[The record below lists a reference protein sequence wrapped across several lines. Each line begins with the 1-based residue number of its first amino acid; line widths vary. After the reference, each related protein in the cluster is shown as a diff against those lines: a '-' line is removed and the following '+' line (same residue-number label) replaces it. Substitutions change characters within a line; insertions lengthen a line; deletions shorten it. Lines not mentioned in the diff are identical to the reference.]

1 MASSKLIRVFEHQ
14 SIKLHQ
20 VIDGVTFDK
29 SSLEA
34 LQGYYGEKGVP
45 YYSLTN
51 NGVKFNEFV
60 GVIQIGNTVIE
71 VLPKADKSTDDK
83 SDWQALLVKM
93 LSVVGLFD
101 IESTSDSSLKLK
113 SNSILDLYFALF
125 IKEVEYL
132 LHSGLAKQYSKKE
145 GNVTALKGSIQFA
158 KHIQQNLT
166 HQERFYVRHTT
177 YDVEH
182 KLHFILYKTLRL
194 LKQINTNTELHSR
207 IGVLLLHFPEMP
219 DIKVTEATF
228 DTLVFNRKT
237 QPYKKAI
244 GIAKLLLLQYHPD
257 VITGRHNVLALMFDM
272 NKLWEKFVYVSLRK
286 HHINCSVVKSI
297 SKQTDKHFWKPENG
311 RISLMRPDIVI
322 NQDTDNCVV
331 LDTKWKNLNGNNP
344 SPEDLRQMYVYHEY
358 FSAKRV
364 ALIYPSSDEKTV
376 LNSGGFVAID
386 TRVKKATTV
395 GSENICSVISLK
407 THSDIKVW
415 QKHIYDTVLA
425 FMAPT
430 DQENKD
436 INMISDGSEN
446 GFILD
451 VFPFD
456 LDDADTSSTLL
467 FKQL

>member
-1 MASSKLIRVFEHQ
+1 MSNSKLIRVFEHQ
-14 SIKLHQ
+14 AIKLHQ
-20 VIDGVTFDK
+20 VIEGVTFDEK
-29 SSLEA
+29 SLKA
-34 LQGYYGEKGVP
+34 LQGYYGSEGVP

-60 GVIQIGNTVIE
+60 GVIQVGNTVIE
-71 VLPKADKSTDDK
+71 VLPKADKTTDGDAK
-83 SDWQALLVKM
+83 TKTYWQELLVKM

-101 IESTSDSSLKLK
+101 IQSTSDSSLKLK

-132 LHSGLAKQYSKKE
+132 LHSGLAKQYRKKE

-194 LKQINTNTELHSR
+194 LKQINTNAELHSR

-272 NKLWEKFVYVSLRK
+272 NLLWEKFVYVSLRK
-286 HHINCSVVKSI
+286 YKKAHITVSAQT
-297 SKQTDKHFWKPENG
+297 SKLFWSSSDK
-311 RISLMRPDIVI
+311 RQYSSMRPDIVI
-322 NQDTDNCVV
+322 NQGKKDCVV
-331 LDTKWKNLNGNNP
+331 LDTKWKNLNGSSP
-344 SPEDLRQMYVYHEY
+344 SSGDLRQMYVYHKY
-358 FSAKRV
+358 YKAPRV
-364 ALIYPSSDEKTV
+364 ALVYPGIVTQKEAD
-376 LNSGGFVAID
+376 SGEFELID
-386 TRVKKATTV
+386 DIDNGVK
-395 GSENICSVISLK
+395 NICGVITLNTNDK
-407 THSDIKVW
+407 TAE
-415 QKHIYDTVLA
+415 QK
-425 FMAPT
+425 P
-430 DQENKD
+430 
-436 INMISDGSEN
+436 ISDWQEQISKEI
-446 GFILD
+446 FAFASI
-451 VFPFD
+451 
-456 LDDADTSSTLL
+456 S
-467 FKQL
+467 

>member
-1 MASSKLIRVFEHQ
+1 
-14 SIKLHQ
+14 
-20 VIDGVTFDK
+20 
-29 SSLEA
+29 
-34 LQGYYGEKGVP
+34 
-45 YYSLTN
+45 
-51 NGVKFNEFV
+51 
-60 GVIQIGNTVIE
+60 
-71 VLPKADKSTDDK
+71 
-83 SDWQALLVKM
+83 
-93 LSVVGLFD
+93 
-101 IESTSDSSLKLK
+101 
-113 SNSILDLYFALF
+113 
-125 IKEVEYL
+125 
-132 LHSGLAKQYSKKE
+132 
-145 GNVTALKGSIQFA
+145 
-158 KHIQQNLT
+158 
-166 HQERFYVRHTT
+166 
-177 YDVEH
+177 
-182 KLHFILYKTLRL
+182 
-194 LKQINTNTELHSR
+194 
-207 IGVLLLHFPEMP
+207 
-219 DIKVTEATF
+219 
-228 DTLVFNRKT
+228 
-237 QPYKKAI
+237 
-244 GIAKLLLLQYHPD
+244 
-257 VITGRHNVLALMFDM
+257 
-272 NKLWEKFVYVSLRK
+272 
-286 HHINCSVVKSI
+286 
-297 SKQTDKHFWKPENG
+297 
-311 RISLMRPDIVI
+311 MRPDIVI